1 MSATSWQ
8 AGLYLAAILIPLLA
22 SGAILAA
29 GRAWSGRVAGLV
41 AIGAGAGSLGLSL
54 VGFAAYYVASAGFT
68 ADIPTVWRVAAD
80 WATVEAGATR
90 VAVPVGLDIDGLA
103 AILFVVVAAVALAVE
118 VYALEWMLDDP
129 RQGRFFAEIA
139 LFAAAMLGLVGAG
152 NLFLLFLCWELVGF
166 CSYLL
171 VGFWGDEEANA
182 RAATKAFV
190 VNRAG
195 DVGMLVALGLIWAYC
210 GTVEF
215 RELGGLYRYHDGRA
229 AVVQGGGLARDVLGN
244 LLVEPIDGRAACRFA
259 PHIMATVE
267 RAIPY
272 SVLVVAGLGLVLG
285 AAAKSA
291 QFPLH
296 VWLPDAM
303 AGPTPASALIHAATM
318 VAAGVYLLARAFP
331 ILVPEVLLVVAYV
344 GAGTLILAATVAM
357 VQEDYKKVLAYS
369 TISQLGFMMLA
380 LGVGGR
386 SAGLFHLVTHAWFKA
401 TLFLGAGSVYAAT
414 HTYRMAALGGL
425 YPRMRTTALVMLVAT
440 MAIAGVPLFSGFAS
454 KDAILAASL
463 QFARVHKVHLLLFLA
478 PAVGSALTAFYMF
491 RMWFL
496 IFAGAPR
503 SGAVEGAAEGG
514 RLVRWP
520 MIALAVPSAAAG
532 WSAVILP
539 LGFEPVVERW
549 LRYAEPIESVDP
561 GGSRWWA
568 LGASILVG
576 SVGVGLG
583 VLYYGPWDAWKR
595 LDARRAAER
604 FGPAHRFL
612 ASGWHLDTLYR
623 LAIVRPL
630 ARLARGLAALDRRAL
645 DAAVDGSARA
655 VERLARLG
663 GLFDRLVVDRLVAL
677 VAAAVYAAGEGG
689 RRLQAGRLRGYL
701 MVLATAVVGLF
712 ALLFAWVLV
721 E

>member
-1 MSATSWQ
+1 MSETSWR
-8 AGLYLAAILIPLLA
+8 AGLYLTATLIPLLA
-22 SGAILAA
+22 AGSILAA
-29 GRAWSGRVAGLV
+29 GRRWSGRVAGLV
-41 AIGAGAGSLGLSL
+41 AIGGGFVSLGLSL
-54 VGFAAYYVASAGFT
+54 VGFVAYYAASAGFT
-68 ADIPTVWRVAAD
+68 AEIPPEWRMMLD
-80 WATVEAGATR
+80 WAVLRPAPDR
-90 VAVPVGLDIDGLA
+90 VVVSLGIAVDGLT
-103 AILFVVVAAVALAVE
+103 AILFVVVAAVALAVQ
-118 VYALEWMLDDP
+118 VYALEWMRDDP

-139 LFAAAMLGLVGAG
+139 LFVAAMLGLVAAA
-152 NLFLLFLCWELVGF
+152 NLFLVFLCWELVGF

-171 VGFWGDEEANA
+171 VGFWGDREANA
-182 RAATKAFV
+182 RAANKAFV
-190 VNRAG
+190 VNRVG
-195 DVGMLVALGLIWAYC
+195 DVGMLVALGLIWAYF

-215 RELGGLYRYHDGRA
+215 RELGGLYRYHDGHSI
-229 AVVQGGGLARDVLGN
+229 VVQGGGLARDAAGN
-244 LLVEPIDGRAACRFA
+244 LLVEPIAGRAACRFV
-259 PHIMATVE
+259 PHIMVAVD
-267 RAIPY
+267 RMIPY
-272 SVLVVAGLGLVLG
+272 WVLIVAGLGLVAG

-318 VAAGVYLLARAFP
+318 VAAGVYLLARVFP
-331 ILVPEVLLVVAYV
+331 ILVPEVLLVVAYL
-344 GAGTLILAATVAM
+344 GAFTLLLAASVAM

-414 HTYRMAALGGL
+414 HTYQMAALGGL
-425 YPRMRTTALVMLVAT
+425 YPRMRTTGRVMLVAT
-440 MAIAGVPLFSGFAS
+440 LAIAGVPLFSGFAS
-454 KDAILAASL
+454 KDAILAATL
-463 QFARVHKVHLLLFLA
+463 HFARLHKVHLLLFLA

-496 IFAGAPR
+496 LFAGAAR
-503 SGAVEGAAEGG
+503 TDAGAGATEGG
-514 RLVRWP
+514 ALVRWS
-520 MIALAVPSAAAG
+520 MIALAVPSVVAG
-532 WSAVILP
+532 WTAVILP

-576 SVGVGLG
+576 SVGLGLG
-583 VLYYGPWDAWKR
+583 VLYYGPWDAWKV
-595 LDARRAAER
+595 LDPRRAAQR
-604 FGPAHRFL
+604 FGPAHRLL

-630 ARLARGLAALDRRAL
+630 AGLARGIAVVDRRVL
-645 DAAVDGSARA
+645 DAAVDGAAWA
-655 VERLARLG
+655 VRRLSRFEGA
-663 GLFDRLVVDRLVAL
+663 FDRLAVDRLVTL
-677 VAAAVYAAGEGG
+677 VAGGIYAAGDAG
-689 RRLQAGRLRGYL
+689 RRLQTGRLRGYL

-712 ALLFAWVLV
+712 ALLFAWVLA
-721 E
+721 